1 MWPEDAAQMPLIY
14 LVYRQKRPAMPRIA
28 TVFIA
33 SCLVFL
39 NACASTEI
47 YHPTEVEEAIRKK
60 DLPPQVSMALPK
72 GYEEREF
79 TYKRKLKDGVTS
91 YDAYYEKGGNQF
103 SITYDAQGKVLE
115 EEKRIKL
122 SDIPHDT
129 RMKIGKVL
137 SARYPDYKVLMVE
150 ALYRKNER
158 LLEIFFSH
166 PDSKTGLV
174 EAVFEYDT
182 GVLREFTN
190 IRMKSISTF
199 N

>member
-1 MWPEDAAQMPLIY
+1 
-14 LVYRQKRPAMPRIA
+14 MPRIT
-28 TVFIA
+28 TVLAA

-39 NACASTEI
+39 TACASTEPGI

-79 TYKRKLKDGVTS
+79 TYKRKLKDGVIS

-103 SITYDAQGKVLE
+103 AITYDAQGKVLE

-129 RMKIGKVL
+129 RIKIDKVL
-137 SARYPDYKVLMVE
+137 SAHYPDYKVLMVE
-150 ALYRKNER
+150 ELYRKNER
-158 LLEIFFSH
+158 LLEIFFFH
-166 PDSKTGLV
+166 PQSKTGLV
-174 EAVFEYDT
+174 EAVFEFKT
-182 GVLREFTN
+182 GVLREFIN
-190 IRMKSISTF
+190 IKMKSISTF

>member
-1 MWPEDAAQMPLIY
+1 
-14 LVYRQKRPAMPRIA
+14 MPRIT
-28 TVFIA
+28 TVLVA
-33 SCLVFL
+33 SCLIL
-39 NACASTEI
+39 LSACISTIPGTHHKTEI
-47 YHPTEVEEAIRKK
+47 EETIGKR
-60 DLPPQVSMALPK
+60 DLPPQVSMVLPK

-91 YDAYYEKGGNQF
+91 YDVYYEKGGNQF
-103 SITYDAQGKVLE
+103 AINYDAQGKVLE

-122 SDIPHDT
+122 SDIPRDT
-129 RMKIGKVL
+129 RRKIEKTL

-150 ALYRKNER
+150 ELYRKDEM

-166 PDSKTGLV
+166 PESKTGLV
-174 EAVFEYDT
+174 EAVFDFET
-182 GVLREFTN
+182 GALRELID